1 MAAQLA
7 AGELAPG
14 FSLARYG
21 GGSTSLEEFRGR
33 NLVLFFFP
41 KADTSGCT
49 KEALA
54 FTALQGRFERAGT
67 AVLGVSAD
75 PVRAQDTFKRKHT
88 LGVILGSDE
97 KREMLDRYGVW
108 VEKSMYGRR
117 YMGIERATVLIDRDG
132 RIARLWR
139 NVKVPGHAEE
149 VLGAAQTLAAGSR
162 EKTHYK

>member
-1 MAAQLA
+1 MAALLA
-7 AGELAPG
+7 VGEAAPH
-14 FSLARYG
+14 FALARDG
-21 GGSTSLEEFRGR
+21 GGEISLQDFRGR

-49 KEALA
+49 KEAQA
-54 FTALQGRFERAGT
+54 FTALQADFERAGT
-67 AVLGVSAD
+67 AILGVSAD
-75 PVRAQDTFKRKHT
+75 PVRALDAFKRKHA

-97 KREMLDRYGVW
+97 TREMLDRYGVW

-139 NVKVPGHAEE
+139 NVRVPGHAQE
-149 VLGAAQTLAAGSR
+149 VLAAARSLSTR
-162 EKTHYK
+162 